1 MNTAQSLFG
10 ISQLEA
16 AKKVEKSIG
25 YFDNSYIIE
34 LSNGELIT
42 IKELCD
48 FWIEGHKKIDKTKEI
63 IEDIEK
69 ITKKEIR
76 CKQQPADEKEVEGKP
91 GMEGFEANNKRKTK
105 RGPDNK
111 KTSNKKL
118 QSSSP
123 ESK

>member
-1 MNTAQSLFG
+1 MNIAQSLFG

-16 AKKVEKSIG
+16 TKKVEENICYQDNG
-25 YFDNSYIIE
+25 YK
-34 LSNGELIT
+34 LPNGELVT

-76 CKQQPADEKEVEGKP
+76 CKQQPADEKKVEGKSRV
-91 GMEGFEANNKRKTK
+91 EGSEADNKRKAK
-105 RGPDNK
+105 RGSNNK
-111 KTSNKKL
+111 KTSDKKL
-118 QSSSP
+118 QSSSL

>member
-1 MNTAQSLFG
+1 MNIAQSLFG

-16 AKKVEKSIG
+16 TKKVEENICYQDNG
-25 YFDNSYIIE
+25 YK
-34 LSNGELIT
+34 LPNGELVT

-48 FWIEGHKKIDKTKEI
+48 FWIEGHEKINKAKEI

-69 ITKKEIR
+69 DTKEIR

-91 GMEGFEANNKRKTK
+91 GMEGSEANNKRKTK
-105 RGPDNK
+105 RGPNNK

-118 QSSSP
+118 QSSSL